1 MKKHLIIFVLLT
13 FACAGQQP
21 PTNIEPRPSDEFLW
35 LDETTG
41 RVYTNEQL
49 VKIVNDN
56 LCDELKKLLK
66 DAAAVIDNMREPNEQ
81 TRSELLERID
91 KMFVKLK
98 EREKR

>member
-21 PTNIEPRPSDEFLW
+21 PINTEPRPSEQFLW

-49 VKIVNDN
+49 IGIVNDN
-56 LCDELKKLLK
+56 TCDEMKKLLK
-66 DAAAVIDNMREPNEQ
+66 DTAVAIEDMREPNEQ
-81 TRSELLERID
+81 TRSDLLERID
-91 KMFVKLK
+91 KMFEKLK
-98 EREKR
+98 EGKKR